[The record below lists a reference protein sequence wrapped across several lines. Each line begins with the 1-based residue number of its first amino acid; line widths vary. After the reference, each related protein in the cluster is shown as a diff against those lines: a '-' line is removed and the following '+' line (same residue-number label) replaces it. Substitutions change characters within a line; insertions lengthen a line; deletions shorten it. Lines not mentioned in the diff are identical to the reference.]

1 MILLVEIHN
10 RAWYANN
17 ELREHKHR
25 QTDRESLHMERN

>member
-17 ELREHKHR
+17 KLREHK
-25 QTDRESLHMERN
+25 DRESLHMEQN